1 MDAESKSVRVDPVT
15 HRFLKFIYKNT
26 GIEMQHAIKEA
37 VQNYWPKKLGKIY
50 DNTLGGSKNG
60 KRTRDTQKV

>member
-1 MDAESKSVRVDPVT
+1 MIAESKSVRVDPVT

-37 VQNYWPKKLGKIY
+37 VQNYWPKKLGKMY
-50 DNTLGGSKNG
+50 DNNLGGNKNGNG
-60 KRTRDTQKV
+60 KRDTRKA